1 MITYLIEETLRQAAN
16 FPAVLVRDDWLLGVV
31 AVQQVQMFLYQLFA
45 ESNKPAPPT
54 GPKQW
59 SFKLT
64 SSQRQ
69 VLSGLPAAAPSPDS
83 VLAAREATFAV
94 FFREAPPI
102 AARNGIGWPSRLEQ
116 AVRDY
121 LREQGVPL
129 PGREG

>member
-1 MITYLIEETLRQAAN
+1 MSTAEERATTWRHCCRN
-16 FPAVLVRDDWLLGVV
+16 FPAVLVRDDWLLSVV
-31 AVQQVQMFLYQLFA
+31 AVRQVQMFLYQLFA

-64 SSQRQ
+64 FSQRQ
-69 VLSGLPAAAPSPDS
+69 VLSGLPAAAPSPES

-102 AARNGIGWPSRLEQ
+102 AAQRHPL
-116 AVRDY
+116 AVRPGASHPG
-121 LREQGVPL
+121 LRA
-129 PGREG
+129 

>member
-1 MITYLIEETLRQAAN
+1 MI
-16 FPAVLVRDDWLLGVV
+16 
-31 AVQQVQMFLYQLFA
+31 AVQQVQLFLYQLFA

-64 SSQRQ
+64 SAQRR

-83 VLAAREATFAV
+83 VLAAREATFAA

-102 AARNGIGWPSRLEQ
+102 AARYGIEWPSRLEQ

-121 LREQGVPL
+121 LRDQGVPL

>member
-1 MITYLIEETLRQAAN
+1 M
-16 FPAVLVRDDWLLGVV
+16 V
-31 AVQQVQMFLYQLFA
+31 AVQQVQLFLYQLFA

-59 SFKLT
+59 SYKLT
-64 SSQRQ
+64 LAQRQ
-69 VLSGLPAAAPSPDS
+69 VLSGLPAPAPSPSS
-83 VLAAREATFAV
+83 VLAARQATFTV

-102 AARNGIGWPSRLEQ
+102 AARNGINWPSRLEQ

-129 PGREG
+129 PDRDD

>member
-1 MITYLIEETLRQAAN
+1 MAGTPGRAFGSLSQSDRPARLRGMR
-16 FPAVLVRDDWLLGVV
+16 PDWDVLVIGAGL
-31 AVQQVQMFLYQLFA
+31 
-45 ESNKPAPPT
+45 
-54 GPKQW
+54 W

-64 SSQRQ
+64 SSQCQ

-83 VLAAREATFAV
+83 VLAAREATLAV

-102 AARNGIGWPSRLEQ
+102 AARNSIPWPSRLEQ

-121 LREQGVPL
+121 LGEQGVPV